1 VGEDRPVSAPDGVAS
16 QVTPL
21 GIGLPYMAGLPA
33 DLYRSS
39 VVDFVEVTVETL
51 SRPRQQGTSVAID
64 LVTDKLAYARDTC
77 GALPIV
83 VHGVELSIGSAAGW
97 NEAYLDLL
105 DDFQQRWPF
114 LWHSEHLGFQ
124 TMADHHGKIVEIGV
138 PLPLPPTEQAAALV
152 TARSRSIRE
161 RYGVPF
167 LLENPAH
174 YLGHLPADATI
185 GDDIGLM
192 RAILAG
198 SGCGQLLDLHNVY
211 CNAVNHRFNAFDA
224 IDRMPL
230 ERAVELH
237 VAGGSWHDGFWTDA
251 HDSRVPESV
260 WELLEYTLPRAPN
273 VKGVVFEMLEPHAVR
288 LGPEVIEAE
297 LSRAQSIWKCCRA
310 GRP

>member
-1 VGEDRPVSAPDGVAS
+1 MGEDRPVSALEGVAS

-51 SRPRQQGTSVAID
+51 SRPRQHGTSVAID
-64 LVTDKLAYARDTC
+64 LVTDKLEHARDTC

-83 VHGVELSIGSAAGW
+83 VHGVELSIGSAASW

-138 PLPLPPTEQAAALV
+138 PLPLPPTEEAAALV

-297 LSRAQSIWKCCRA
+297 LSRAQSIWECCRA